1 MFFPESGRAH
11 AILPAKA
18 LREVERIVETAS
30 GGGLLNAFI
39 GGEQQ
44 MAGIFQTF
52 GQEEV
57 CRSVLK
63 VFPPVAV
70 EGTHTYGI
78 FFADIFEG
86 DVFGKVNVHIGD
98 DLIYLGI
105 FFRGEVDRFL
115 GEHDFADEVYKEQI
129 HPVSGTGDKY
139 DLHRLFD
146 LAQKRFD
153 PGGEV
158 EDAGSGVEQIEDCG
172 EIFRSESEEQFVA
185 FTGS

>member
-1 MFFPESGRAH
+1 
-11 AILPAKA
+11 
-18 LREVERIVETAS
+18 
-30 GGGLLNAFI
+30 
-39 GGEQQ
+39 

-115 GEHDFADEVYKEQI
+115 GEHDFADEVLVADADEFV
-129 HPVSGTGDKY
+129 HGCTGHVLGNNDGAGDTVNTALEKF
-139 DLHRLFD
+139 LLISF
-146 LAQKRFD
+146 F
-153 PGGEV
+153 GGEH
-158 EDAGSGVEQIEDCG
+158 SFI
-172 EIFRSESEEQFVA
+172 SKL
-185 FTGS
+185 